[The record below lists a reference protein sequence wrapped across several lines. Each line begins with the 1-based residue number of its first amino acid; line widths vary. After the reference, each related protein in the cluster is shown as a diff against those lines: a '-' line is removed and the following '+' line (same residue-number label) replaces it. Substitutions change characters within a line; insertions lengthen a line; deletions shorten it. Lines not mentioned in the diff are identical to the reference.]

1 MSENRNIETLRGIL
15 FDTLQALKDPAK
27 PMEIERALAI
37 KEVAQVIV
45 NTAKV
50 EIDQRK
56 LTSQLGTGFIPEK
69 PVDRSVPRFPGET
82 YTEATQHGSK
92 TVTTL
97 PGGATVTRH
106 KMAG

>member
-1 MSENRNIETLRGIL
+1 MSENRNIDTLRDVL
-15 FDTLQALKDPAK
+15 FDTLEALKDPTN

-37 KEVAQVIV
+37 KEISQVIV

-56 LTSQLGTGFIPEK
+56 LTGQLGTGFIPEK
-69 PVDRSVPRFPGET
+69 PVDRSVPRLPGET